1 MATFKRDL
9 EAAAGE
15 TIHCKGNRFN
25 VINGT
30 PLVVEIN
37 GKRNLLTEGQGL
49 IFPVPFESVYI
60 ESVADQVGAQFFIGD
75 EIFTDARLV
84 GDVVVSSLPISAG
97 FSADTQVTKSD
108 TETLVCAAA
117 SGQKELHIRSGSAS
131 TGKIWV
137 GGALNTGIALSVN
150 ELLILNVSCD
160 ITLYSEGSNDIQ
172 IQRVLV

>member
-25 VINGT
+25 VINGS

-49 IFPVPFESVYI
+49 IFPVPFDQVYI
-60 ESVADQVGAQFFIGD
+60 ESVDDQTGAQFFIGD

-84 GDVVVSSLPISAG
+84 GDVVVSELPTAAG
-97 FSADTQVTKSD
+97 FSANAQVDKADTQ
-108 TETLVCAAA
+108 TLVCAAV
-117 SGQKELHIRSGSAS
+117 SGQKELHIRSAAGS
-131 TGKIWV
+131 TGTIWI
-137 GGALNTGIALSVN
+137 GGALNTGIGLLPN
-150 ELLILNVSCD
+150 ETFILNVACS
-160 ITLYSEGSNDIQ
+160 ITLYSEGDNTIQ
-172 IQRVLV
+172 IQRVIA